1 MGKFNDNDSSYFHY
15 PGGENKTS
23 TAFLVQ
29 LQDHDSKAWQDFMEL
44 YVPLIQK
51 WCRDKGFLTRPE
63 RQDILL
69 EVLRKVVDSMDQF
82 NHNRQERSFRGWLR
96 RITENQIVDHIR
108 EKAKN
113 QEITSL
119 YSDPNSLHELIP
131 TPPSFE
137 IDDKNTGPEQEASE
151 QLILLKQ
158 VLNRIQPEFREKS
171 WDVFHLLFVAEK
183 DSAEVAETMHMTSE
197 AVRQIRSRI
206 LKRIREEYAKWGI
219 ETDLPNTISPADR

>member
-1 MGKFNDNDSSYFHY
+1 MGKFSDNDSSYFRD
-15 PGGENKTS
+15 PGSENKTS
-23 TAFLVQ
+23 TAFLIQ
-29 LQDHDSKAWQDFMEL
+29 LQGRDGKAWQDFMEL
-44 YVPLIQK
+44 YVPLIQR
-51 WCRDKGFLTRPE
+51 WCRAKGYLSRLE

-69 EVLRKVVDSMDQF
+69 EVLRKVADSMDQF
-82 NHNRQERSFRGWLR
+82 DRNRQERSFRGWLR
-96 RITENQIVDHIR
+96 RITENQIVDYIR

-113 QEITSL
+113 QEMATL
-119 YSDPNSLHELIP
+119 YSDPNDLHESVP
-131 TPPSFE
+131 TPQLFE
-137 IDDKNTGPEQEASE
+137 IDDTNTDPEQEAGE

-158 VLNRIQPEFREKS
+158 VLNRIQPEFRAKS